1 MRRLAPTAAA
11 IGLIA
16 LAPAAQAR
24 PHDLWTTVN
33 LCNGGSQA
41 SEMGVRGRMP
51 GDGTRAK
58 MYMRFTAQYRDTDG
72 TWKSIGGQARSPWIY
87 AGSALFTHQ
96 EAGWTFSLDPPE
108 AGDHFVFRGLTEF
121 EWRARRK
128 HHDHKASVE
137 IVRTERLRTE
147 AGHPSDDSQP
157 AGYSAASC
165 QMDGPAG

>member
-1 MRRLAPTAAA
+1 MRRLALTAAL
-11 IGLIA
+11 GLLA

-24 PHDLWTTVN
+24 SRDLWATVN
-33 LCNGGSQA
+33 LCKASKQ

-58 MYMRFTAQYRDTDG
+58 MYMRFTAQYRDPDG
-72 TWKSIGGQARSPWIY
+72 SWKPIGGHARSPWVY

-96 EAGWTFSLDPPE
+96 EAGWTFSLDPPD
-108 AGDHFVFRGLTEF
+108 AGDRFVFRGLTEF
-121 EWRARRK
+121 QWRARRK

-137 IVRTERLRTE
+137 VVRTERLRTE

-165 QMDGPAG
+165 EMDGPPAG